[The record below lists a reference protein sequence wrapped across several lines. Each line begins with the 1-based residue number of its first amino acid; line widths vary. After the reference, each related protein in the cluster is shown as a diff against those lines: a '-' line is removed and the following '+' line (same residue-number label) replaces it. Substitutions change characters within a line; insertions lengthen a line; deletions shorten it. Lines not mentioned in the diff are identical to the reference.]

1 MRLTARWA
9 VTLVAESRAA
19 DEIEGVRLSLLHSA
33 AGAIPAEVLAL
44 ARLATKY
51 LHWPAH
57 PPSHCGSEQS

>member
-19 DEIEGVRLSLLHSA
+19 DEIEGVRLSLWHSA

-44 ARLATKY
+44 ARLAT
-51 LHWPAH
+51 HAPWPAH